1 MVFKKK
7 EKEKSHRGPPR
18 QPERWAN
25 SAFLWEL
32 RTTDPKDFWVSG
44 VAPHTCDKIVHFVML
59 HKISVH
65 EMKDGIIPGLGAL
78 CLKGMTVLN
87 KKIYCR
93 TVRTD
98 NLLCWLGTSWLIH
111 PQASSSQQFGA
122 I

>member
-1 MVFKKK
+1 
-7 EKEKSHRGPPR
+7 
-18 QPERWAN
+18 
-25 SAFLWEL
+25 
-32 RTTDPKDFWVSG
+32 
-44 VAPHTCDKIVHFVML
+44 ML

-65 EMKDGIIPGLGAL
+65 EMKDGIIPELGAL

-93 TVRTD
+93 TVWTD

-122 I
+122 M